1 MIGEVLYCS
10 TLSNYR
16 RKMEVGAVVE
26 PRASGPV
33 YLGRCSQKR
42 TGKEE
47 EVEEEEGRRRG
58 RRQLGR

>member
-1 MIGEVLYCS
+1 M
-10 TLSNYR
+10 
-16 RKMEVGAVVE
+16 VE